1 MNEKSSLAASP
12 GWPGSVSLRSGHDWA
27 DWLQHAQGGQ
37 PPGRPPPAP
46 VRAEAAWTA
55 LVHLARRAG
64 FAVERG
70 NCAAGGITTWPDRRI
85 QITPG
90 TAPAQA
96 ITALAHQ
103 LGHVLLHAEI
113 ARLERSGTVAC
124 SGIRKVEA
132 DSIAFIVA
140 TRLGTGAAAITFP
153 HVSSW
158 AGTDPRARPA
168 ATIQAVSDRVLAAAA
183 QVTAGLDAELAPG
196 RTGIRASRT
205 AGAGHSP
212 PSRPAEP
219 PGSDL
224 ISIHEAAAKFFRD
237 CLHHSWVPGYL
248 TGRGFAP
255 AVQQRW
261 QAGYALASWDGL
273 TRHLRTAGYP
283 ESLIEAAGLAR
294 RSRRGTLIDTFRDRA
309 MLPIRSAQGTI
320 VAFIGRAPEHARPD
334 VPKYLNS
341 RRTGL
346 YDKSEVLFGL
356 WEARAALASG
366 ARPVI
371 VEGPF
376 DAIAVTTACPGRYA
390 GLAPCGAVL
399 TARQA
404 RALDRAANLRTDG
417 VLVAFDPDN
426 AGRRAAA
433 RAYHLLT
440 RLTDKTAEVIFPAG
454 QDPAQ
459 ILRDQGPAALAA
471 TLDSR
476 TRPLAD
482 LIIDAEVA
490 RWSRWLPHP
499 EGQISALRAVAPL
512 IAAMPPAHVARQ
524 VARAADRL
532 GLDHPAVTEAVT
544 GALTDVIA
552 GRASSSRRAGAPRT
566 DPHERPAAVIRAGSR
581 DSPHTAQQAVSQAA
595 TTAAPRSQ
603 RGPAGA
609 APAGLRAGRIPG

>member
-1 MNEKSSLAASP
+1 MNEKSFSAATS
-12 GWPGSVSLRSGHDWA
+12 GWPGSVALRSGQDWA
-27 DWLQHAQGGQ
+27 DWLQHAGQ

-46 VRAEAAWTA
+46 VRAEVAWTA
-55 LVHLARRAG
+55 LVHLVRRQG

-70 NCAAGGITTWPDRRI
+70 NCAAGGSTTWREHRI
-85 QITPG
+85 QIPPG
-90 TAPAQA
+90 AAPAQA

-103 LGHVLLHAEI
+103 LGHVLLHAQI
-113 ARLERSGTVAC
+113 ARLERSGTVPC
-124 SGIRKVEA
+124 DGLRKVEA
-132 DSIAFIVA
+132 DSVAFVVA

-153 HVSSW
+153 HICSW

-168 ATIQAVSDRVLAAAA
+168 ATIQAVSDRILAAAA
-183 QVTAGLDAELAPG
+183 QVTACLDAELAPG
-196 RTGIRASRT
+196 RTGIRASLT
-205 AGAGHSP
+205 TGAGHSP
-212 PSRPAEP
+212 SGPAEA
-219 PGSDL
+219 PGNDL
-224 ISIHEAAAKFFRD
+224 VSIHEAAANFFRD
-237 CLHHSWVPGYL
+237 QLPGSWVPGYL

-261 QAGYALASWDGL
+261 QAGYAPAGWDGL
-273 TRHLRTAGYP
+273 TRHLRTVDYP
-283 ESLIEAAGLAR
+283 DSLIEAAGLAR

-309 MLPIRSAQGTI
+309 MLPIRSTEGII

-341 RRTGL
+341 PRTGL

-356 WEARAALASG
+356 WEARAALACG

-399 TARQA
+399 TAGQA
-404 RALDRAANLRTDG
+404 RALDRAATLRADG

-433 RAYHLLT
+433 SAYHLLT
-440 RLTDKTAEVIFPAG
+440 PLTGKTAEVIIPAG
-454 QDPAQ
+454 QDPAH
-459 ILRDQGPAALAA
+459 ILRDHGPAALAA
-471 TLDSR
+471 TLDGR

-482 LIIDAEVA
+482 RVIDGEVA

-512 IAAMPPAHVARQ
+512 IAAMPPAHIARQ
-524 VARAADRL
+524 VAHAADRL

-544 GALTDVIA
+544 GALTGVIA
-552 GRASSSRRAGAPRT
+552 GRTASSRQAAAPDAGRAG
-566 DPHERPAAVIRAGSR
+566 RPPAVIRAGRR

-595 TTAAPRSQ
+595 ATAAPRSQ

-609 APAGLRAGRIPG
+609 APASLRTGRIPG

>member
-1 MNEKSSLAASP
+1 VRDSPSNAGTAPPAESRPGPTAGSRSPPAPRPPARSPRSLTSSATSCCTPRSP
-12 GWPGSVSLRSGHDWA
+12 GWSD
-27 DWLQHAQGGQ
+27 
-37 PPGRPPPAP
+37 PAP
-46 VRAEAAWTA
+46 SRAAACAKSKPTRSLSSSRPA
-55 LVHLARRAG
+55 SAPAPRRSPS
-64 FAVERG
+64 RTS
-70 NCAAGGITTWPDRRI
+70 AAG
-85 QITPG
+85 PG
-90 TAPAQA
+90 PT
-96 ITALAHQ
+96 
-103 LGHVLLHAEI
+103 
-113 ARLERSGTVAC
+113 
-124 SGIRKVEA
+124 
-132 DSIAFIVA
+132 
-140 TRLGTGAAAITFP
+140 
-153 HVSSW
+153 
-158 AGTDPRARPA
+158 RARPA
-168 ATIQAVSDRVLAAAA
+168 DTIHAVSDRILAAAA
-183 QVTAGLDAELAPG
+183 QVTTCLDAELAPS
-196 RTGIRASRT
+196 RTGIRASLT
-205 AGAGHSP
+205 TGAGHSP
-212 PSRPAEP
+212 HSRATEP

-224 ISIHEAAAKFFRD
+224 VSIHEAAANFFRGQ
-237 CLHHSWVPGYL
+237 LPGSWVPGYL

-261 QAGYALASWDGL
+261 QAGYAPAGWDGL

-283 ESLIEAAGLAR
+283 DSLTEAAGLAR

-309 MLPIRSAQGTI
+309 MLPIRSTEGTI

-376 DAIAVTTACPGRYA
+376 DAIAVTTACPGRFA

-399 TARQA
+399 TAGQA
-404 RALDRAANLRTDG
+404 RALDRAASLRADG

-433 RAYHLLT
+433 SAYHLLT
-440 RLTDKTAEVIFPAG
+440 PLTGKTAEVIFCAG

-459 ILRDQGPAALAA
+459 ILRDHGPAALTA
-471 TLDSR
+471 TLDGR

-482 LIIDAEVA
+482 RVIDAEVA

-524 VARAADRL
+524 VARLADRL
-532 GLDHPAVTEAVT
+532 GLDHPAWRLGV
-544 GALTDVIA
+544 
-552 GRASSSRRAGAPRT
+552 SSG
-566 DPHERPAAVIRAGSR
+566 
-581 DSPHTAQQAVSQAA
+581 
-595 TTAAPRSQ
+595 
-603 RGPAGA
+603 
-609 APAGLRAGRIPG
+609 

>member
-1 MNEKSSLAASP
+1 MNEKSFLAATP
-12 GWPGSVSLRSGHDWA
+12 GWPGSAALRSGHDWA
-27 DWLQHAQGGQ
+27 DWLQHACGQ

-46 VRAEAAWTA
+46 VRAEVAWTA

-70 NCAAGGITTWPDRRI
+70 NCPAGGITTWRDRRI

-90 TAPAQA
+90 AAPARA

-113 ARLERSGTVAC
+113 ARLERSGTVPC
-124 SGIRKVEA
+124 SGLRKVEA
-132 DSIAFIVA
+132 DSIAFLA
-140 TRLGTGAAAITFP
+140 AGRLGTGAAAITFP
-153 HVSSW
+153 HVCSW

-168 ATIQAVSDRVLAAAA
+168 AIIQAVSDRILAAAA
-183 QVTAGLDAELAPG
+183 QVTACLDAELAPG
-196 RTGIRASRT
+196 RTGIRASLT
-205 AGAGHSP
+205 TGAGNGP
-212 PSRPAEP
+212 PSWPAEP

-224 ISIHEAAAKFFRD
+224 VSIHEAAAKFFRD
-237 CLHHSWVPGYL
+237 QLPGSWVPGYL

-261 QAGYALASWDGL
+261 QAGYAPASWDGL

-283 ESLIEAAGLAR
+283 DSLIEAAGLAR

-309 MLPIRSAQGTI
+309 MLPIRSTEGII

-341 RRTGL
+341 PRTGL

-356 WEARAALASG
+356 WEARSALASG

-371 VEGPF
+371 AEGPF

-399 TARQA
+399 TAGQA
-404 RALDRAANLRTDG
+404 EALDRAADLRADG

-433 RAYHLLT
+433 SAYHLLT
-440 RLTDKTAEVIFPAG
+440 PLTGKTAEVIIPAG

-459 ILRDQGPAALAA
+459 ILRDHGPAALAA

-482 LIIDAEVA
+482 LVIDAEVA

-524 VARAADRL
+524 VARLADRL
-532 GLDHPAVTEAVT
+532 GLDHPAVTEVVT

-552 GRASSSRRAGAPRT
+552 GLATSSRQAAALHAGRA
-566 DPHERPAAVIRAGSR
+566 DRPPAVIRAGRR

-595 TTAAPRSQ
+595 ATAAPLSQ

-609 APAGLRAGRIPG
+609 APASLRAGRIPG